1 MKNDY
6 LGCAIC
12 GKPLQVQGADTQHGL
27 PVHEECYL
35 LRLKL
40 RQATAAP
47 EETNIATKLQLSEPD
62 SRFAD

>member
-1 MKNDY
+1 MKSYY

-12 GKPLQVQGADTQHGL
+12 GKPLPLQGADTQHGL
-27 PVHEECYL
+27 PVHEECYA

-47 EETNIATKLQLSEPD
+47 AETNIAKKLQVSGSD
-62 SRFAD
+62 SPFAD

>member
-1 MKNDY
+1 MKNYY

-12 GKPLQVQGADTQHGL
+12 GKPLQLAGADTQHGL
-27 PVHEECYL
+27 PVHEERYV

-47 EETNIATKLQLSEPD
+47 AETNIATKLQVSGPD
-62 SRFAD
+62 SPFAD